1 MMKRALGFTL
11 IELITAIVVLAI
23 VALGVSTYL
32 GLGTQIYTDAAARDQ
47 IVSSA
52 RFVIERLNREV
63 REALP
68 NSARV
73 VDYSTNSCLEFT
85 PIISSAIYSDIPVVP
100 EAVTTQVEFV
110 EQTNRFESEAD
121 AVGLDVIVYPLD
133 LNEIYEYDNNKRFLI
148 DAADFS
154 GTTDLLTLDS
164 AVNFSADSPTE
175 RMFFIGNSTMYCLE
189 EVEVVGP
196 NITIANVVRYEVES
210 WNGNGDPLNVI
221 NENLMAENLH
231 LENSFFTVSEATFL
245 RNATVEMRLT
255 FLNNNESVTF
265 NNEVQ
270 ITNVP

>member
-63 REALP
+63 RESLP

-73 VDYSTNSCLEFT
+73 INYNANTCLEFT
-85 PIISSAIYSDIPVVP
+85 PIVSSAIYSEIPVVP
-100 EAVTTQVEFV
+100 EPASAQIEFV
-110 EQTNRFESEAD
+110 EQTNRFASEAD

-133 LNEIYEYDNNKRFLI
+133 LNEIYAYENNKRFLI

-154 GTTDLLTLDS
+154 GAPDLLTLDS
-164 AVNFSADSPTE
+164 AINFSADSPTE
-175 RMFFIGNSTMYCLE
+175 RMFFIGNSLMYCIE
-189 EVEVVGP
+189 GS
-196 NITIANVVRYEVES
+196 TIVRYEVAD
-210 WNGNGDPLNVI
+210 WTGAGDPNTVI
-221 NENLMAENLH
+221 NGNLMAEGLDSGMSNF
-231 LENSFFTVSEATFL
+231 SVQPATFR